1 MRVVVIAAIVVAAL
15 AAVVVAAAVGR
26 EVRRSGWRVFRTR
39 TQRTLRIG
47 RLATRR
53 AFRFVRLRR
62 ADQDRIDAFHL
73 ETAEQVFELMGGMKG
88 AIMKLGQMVSILG
101 DSLPPQYAETLKS
114 LQSQAPP
121 MAHDL
126 MAGVVQDDLGHPPEV
141 VFKRFSP
148 EPVAAASIGQVH
160 RATLD
165 DGTEVAVKVQY
176 PGVDVAIRAD
186 LDNAFLLT
194 NVARMMAP
202 GIEPEPL
209 IAELRKVIGDELD
222 YHKEAANQEEFR
234 QAYEGHPWIV
244 IPRVF
249 PEYSARRV
257 ITSEWVSGRSF
268 YDVIDA
274 GVAERDAAG
283 EKLFRFWVGSVG
295 ILRFFNADP
304 HPGNYFF
311 RDDGKIWFIDFGMVK
326 RFGPDVVQSLVD
338 QITALRAGD
347 LGALYDAMV
356 RHGWF
361 KPDAPLDMDRV
372 HELALL
378 TQRPLVDHERF
389 TYSTDYMREVVES
402 AMSLQGPYS
411 DVIKHMT
418 VPPDHMMLN
427 RIQLGVGALL
437 GRLGAT
443 ADWASIFDE
452 YLLGAAPSTP
462 MGEAATGS
470 PRVSN

>member
-1 MRVVVIAAIVVAAL
+1 MV
-15 AAVVVAAAVGR
+15 VGR
-26 EVRRSGWRVFRTR
+26 EVRRSGAKVLVERGRRSRRVAHLA
-39 TQRTLRIG
+39 LR
-47 RLATRR
+47 RMF
-53 AFRFVRLRR
+53 AFARLRGMR
-62 ADQDRIDAFHL
+62 GGQEELDEFHIH
-73 ETAEQVFELMGGMKG
+73 TAEQVFELLGGMKG
-88 AIMKLGQMVSILG
+88 AIMKLGQML
-101 DSLPPQYAETLKS
+101 SLLADGLPEAYQQALRG
-114 LQSQAPP
+114 LQQGAPP
-121 MAHDL
+121 MAPHL
-126 MAGVVQDDLGHPPEV
+126 VAEV
-141 VFKRFSP
+141 VRAELGGLPERVFFEFSE